1 MSDTRMERRWCTRVL
16 LQTLICWT
24 LIGLCCAGHRPLE
37 RGERQRYARH
47 HDRWAQRIQHPTL
60 HDQGTQRIE
69 YPSVNDQSTQGVR
82 YPSWYDRGQTV
93 QFPSVNDSAA
103 SSQIKVKIC
112 GNVIYLV
119 AEDMFQ
125 LSCRSWYRVN
135 VRNLVGNLKTVISE
149 SINSSVLINNNISV
163 RSSSLLCSHYHSS

>member
-1 MSDTRMERRWCTRVL
+1 MLGMSDAWMDRRRRTRVL

-37 RGERQRYARH
+37 RGERHRYTRH

-69 YPSVNDQSTQGVR
+69 YPSVNDQGTQGVR
-82 YPSWYDRGQTV
+82 YPSWQDRGQAV
-93 QFPSVNDSAA
+93 QYPSVNDSAA

-112 GNVIYLV
+112 VIFLLRRCCFTWTV
-119 AEDMFQ
+119 DCIC
-125 LSCRSWYRVN
+125 SKS
-135 VRNLVGNLKTVISE
+135 LVGDL
-149 SINSSVLINNNISV
+149 
-163 RSSSLLCSHYHSS
+163 